1 MAAFVDSVIENVEN
15 LLAWLSSSVKQA
27 GADYCD
33 VESVDDEQTIAFR
46 DGTLAT
52 IVRLHG
58 SYRMIG
64 SEEFRDIHDK
74 ISKSLKAY
82 LSTGGHALHV
92 FFGGDPD
99 SAARDIQVALQPSMA
114 TAKRLGLSLDDLFEE
129 DIRHLSKFCSNEK
142 VFFTLITR
150 PAAITSS
157 EQKRDRKAK
166 EELLTAHPMP
176 KLRDAP
182 NVFAAMT
189 SLRTRHSSFVSA
201 IMGDFRDARLAA
213 EVLEVHDA
221 IYEQRMSVDPD
232 FTDESWR
239 PRVVG
244 DKIPVREARR
254 DPKDM
259 SGAFWPRLDRQ
270 IIPRDGIAI
279 DLKTV
284 EVGDRIYAP
293 MYVHLHPA
301 DIKPFQQLFTRVVET
316 RMPWRMT
323 FLIESGGLG
332 IMAYKDFISALF
344 GFTNGDNKLVKA
356 AIAEIRNL
364 VKQKNELD
372 VRFRIDFATW
382 APKNDSKLL
391 ATRASRL
398 ARAVQGWGGTEVR
411 EVSGDP
417 YQGFIS
423 SALAL
428 SMDSVATPACAIL
441 SDAVTM
447 LPIFRPASPWMDGGA
462 VLYRTID
469 GKIWAYQ
476 PNSPVQSSWI
486 CVMVAEP
493 RSGKSVNGNQVNL
506 ALCLSPG
513 ITRLPLIA
521 IIDVGK
527 ASSGLISL
535 LQHAL
540 PEGQRH
546 LAASIRLRMTPEF
559 AINAFDTQ
567 LGCRFPLPHEEAFLV
582 NFISLLVTPIGKS
595 APSDGMV
602 GLVKM
607 AVQEAYKYYSDKR
620 NAKPYSR
627 NAEGAEAVDRAI
639 EEYGLHI
646 DDQTTWWE
654 IVDQLFEHGAT
665 HEAMLAQRYAV
676 PLISDIASISREP
689 QFHDMYGAKSTD
701 DGEPLL
707 MAFVRMLSEASRSY
721 PILVRPT
728 KFDLG
733 DARVVSIDLDE
744 VAKGGSAAADHQA
757 AVCYM
762 LARYVSAKNFYLLE
776 DHIQNF
782 PMQYRKYHEKR
793 INEIRQDKKH
803 IQFDEFH
810 RTKKIQAVREQAIGD
825 MREGGKIGVMV
836 TLISQSVTDYDDA
849 MLEFA
854 TCKVVISKQ
863 NEVNAEI
870 MRKMFNMSETAEYA
884 VKHLIRPPGPHGS
897 TFVAMFSTKRGDAV
911 HLLNN
916 TIGGIKLWAFS
927 TTSEDTYVRDRL
939 YGRLGPVATRRLL
952 SKLYPGG
959 SIADEVERRKRK
971 MEDSG
976 VIGENADEG
985 VINDLIKDILAE
997 HEAMQQK
1004 VAA

>member
-1 MAAFVDSVIENVEN
+1 MAFVDSVIEGVEN
-15 LLAWLSSSVKQA
+15 LLIWMSSSTKQA

-33 VESVDDEQTIAFR
+33 IESVDDEQTIAFR
-46 DGTLAT
+46 DGSLAT
-52 IVRLHG
+52 IIRLHG

-64 SEEFRDIHDK
+64 AEEFKDIHGT
-74 ISKSLKAY
+74 ISKNLKAY
-82 LSTGGHALHV
+82 LNTGGHAVHV
-92 FFGGDPD
+92 FFSGDPD
-99 SAARDIQVALQPSMA
+99 SAPRDIHTALSPSMA
-114 TAKRLGLSLDDLFEE
+114 TAKRLGLNLDDLFEE
-129 DIRHLSKFCSNEK
+129 DIRHLSKFCANEK

-150 PAAITSS
+150 PAAITTS

-166 EELLTAHPMP
+166 EELIAAHPLP
-176 KLRDAP
+176 RLKDAP
-182 NVFAAMT
+182 NLFAAMT

-201 IMGDFRDARLAA
+201 VMGDFRDTRLAA

-239 PRVVG
+239 PCVVG
-244 DKIPVREARR
+244 DKIPVRNVRR

-259 SGAFWPRLDRQ
+259 SGSFWPRLDRQ
-270 IIPRDGIAI
+270 IIPRDGYPI

-284 EVGDRIYAP
+284 EVGDRVYAP
-293 MYVHLHPA
+293 MYIHLHPA
-301 DIKPFQQLFTRVVET
+301 DIKPFQQLFSRVVET

-332 IMAYKDFISALF
+332 ILAFKDFISALF
-344 GFTNGDNKLVKA
+344 GFTNSDNKLVKA
-356 AIAEIRNL
+356 AIAEIRHL
-364 VKQKNELD
+364 VKHKNELD
-372 VRFRIDFATW
+372 VRFRVDFATW
-382 APKNDSKLL
+382 APKNELKLL
-391 ATRASRL
+391 ATRSSRL

-411 EVSGDP
+411 EVSGDA

-428 SMDSVATPACAIL
+428 SMNSVATPACAIL

-447 LPIFRPASPWMDGGA
+447 LPMFRPASPWMDGGA
-462 VLYRTID
+462 VLYRTTD
-469 GKIWAYQ
+469 GKIWPYQ

-486 CVMVAEP
+486 TVMVAEP

-513 ITRLPLIA
+513 IPRLPLIA

-540 PEGQRH
+540 PESQRH
-546 LAASIRLRMTPEF
+546 LAASIRLRMTPEYC
-559 AINAFDTQ
+559 INPFDTQ
-567 LGCRFPLPHEEAFLV
+567 LGCRSPLPHEEAFLV
-582 NFISLLVTPIGKS
+582 NFISLLVTPMGKS
-595 APSDGMV
+595 APADGMM
-602 GLVKM
+602 GLVKLS
-607 AVQEAYKYYSDKR
+607 VQEAYKYYSDKR

-627 NAEGAEAVDRAI
+627 NVEGAEAVDRAI
-639 EEYGLHI
+639 EVYGLHI
-646 DDQTTWWE
+646 DDQTSWWE
-654 IVDQLFEHGAT
+654 IVDQLFECGAT

-676 PLISDIASISREP
+676 PLVSDIASISREP
-689 QFHDMYGAKSTD
+689 QFHDMYGMKSTE

-707 MAFVRMLSEASRSY
+707 MAFTRMLSEAIRSY
-721 PILVRPT
+721 PILGRPT
-728 KFDLG
+728 RFDLG

-744 VAKGGSAAADHQA
+744 VAKSGSAAADHQT

-762 LARYVSAKNFYLLE
+762 LARYVSAKNFYLIE
-776 DHIQNF
+776 DHIPNF
-782 PMQYRKYHEKR
+782 PPQYRKYHEKR

-810 RTKKIQAVREQAIGD
+810 RTKKIQPVREQAIGD

-863 NEVNAEI
+863 NEVNAET

-884 VKHLIRPPGPHGS
+884 VKHLIRPPGPQGS

-911 HLLNN
+911 HVLNN

-927 TTSEDTYVRDRL
+927 TSSEDTYVRDVL
-939 YGRLGPVATRRLL
+939 YGRLGPAEARRLL
-952 SKLYPGG
+952 AKLYPGG
-959 SIADEVERRKRK
+959 SISDEIERRKRK

-976 VIGENADEG
+976 LIGENADEG
-985 VINDLIKDILAE
+985 VINELIKDILAQ
-997 HEAMQQK
+997 HEAMQQRT
-1004 VAA
+1004 AA